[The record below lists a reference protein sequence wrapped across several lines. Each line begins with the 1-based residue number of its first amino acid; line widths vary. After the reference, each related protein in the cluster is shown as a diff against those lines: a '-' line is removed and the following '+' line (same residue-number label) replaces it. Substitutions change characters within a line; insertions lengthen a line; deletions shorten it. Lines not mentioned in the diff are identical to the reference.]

1 MTACLTRPEKFKTL
15 QPSAGSERALSIP
28 AGTYEVR
35 AHMGVLDPAALAAG
49 PITPDLPEPFGIVL
63 RAEESEI
70 DSFGHVN
77 NSAYPRWME
86 ACAWAHSA
94 AVGLDVSR
102 CGVLGRGMA
111 LKSLTI
117 DFLRPSFQDQAIVVM
132 NWITQVGRL
141 RAERRF
147 QVCCAETGATLAR
160 SHADYVCID
169 LASGA
174 PARMPPAFVSAYLV
188 LDQVRA
194 KLVGR

>member
-1 MTACLTRPEKFKTL
+1 M
-15 QPSAGSERALSIP
+15 SIA

-35 AHMGVLDPAALAAG
+35 AHIGVIDTGALASM
-49 PITPDLPEPFGIVL
+49 PIAPDLPEPFGIVL
-63 RAEESEI
+63 RAEASEI

-94 AVGLDVSR
+94 AVGLDASR
-102 CGVLGRGMA
+102 CRALNRGMA
-111 LKSLTI
+111 LKALTT
-117 DFLRPSFQDQAIVVM
+117 DFLRPSFQDQAIVVL
-132 NWITQVGRL
+132 NWITEVGRL

-160 SHADYVCID
+160 SRAAYVCID

-174 PARMPPAFVSAYLV
+174 PARMPAEFVGAYLV
-188 LDQVRA
+188 LDSVRA
-194 KLVGR
+194 RLAGG